1 MECTEFILTDD
12 DIKSA
17 KECFEKY
24 LFYQRYRNGD
34 VEYWCT
40 HCGAHGIKQTVTRT
54 QNKKDIE
61 FLHIQHNEPTQC
73 PECHRQATAK
83 NTGKAKGRK
92 NLWEERRI
100 VFIHIEDENYVTA
113 QGYEA
118 VKNYEESLQPS
129 VRWYKSTRY
138 ELSPGKWRCYEYNI
152 YSGWNERKRPIRP
165 FRWKSPM
172 WYFTE
177 CDNSYTVIGLN
188 ALKDTFL
195 KYHQLSLYKDYECSV
210 YRNSVSTVDAPI
222 MRYLCRFA
230 EYPQIEMLQKAGF
243 HNVVRQLVEYN
254 SKSFPIVNW
263 KARDFAAFF
272 KMSKFDFKQ
281 FLSVVEKI
289 GGKDKAVD
297 FLRTQRI
304 LKKHGLKSDY
314 TATKKI
320 YVSSNGSSD
329 IEYSLECMRNAGI
342 SIIEGFPYLMHQ
354 YDRLTEKSFRGVF
367 LFYRDYLDM
376 AKKLKLDLR
385 EDIVRYPPN
394 LIAAHDRAVEARNA
408 VLEEERAKHNR
419 ELQHKYKKLLKSN
432 IRQYAYS
439 DENFTIIVPSTAQE
453 IINEGKALCHCV
465 GGYAERHLTGK
476 LTILFLRS
484 AKEPDK
490 SLYTIEMHG
499 KALTQVQGYHNRT
512 PLTPEAKAFFE
523 SWLKWVQSGS
533 PKEKNIKT
541 KSA

>member
-61 FLHIQHNEPTQC
+61 FLHIQHNEPSQC

-83 NTGKAKGRK
+83 NIGKAKGRK

-138 ELSPGKWRCYEYNI
+138 ELSPGKWRCYEYNT

-165 FRWKSPM
+165 FRRKYSM

-210 YRNSVSTVDAPI
+210 YRNSVSTVDVPI

-281 FLSVVEKI
+281 FLTVIEKN
-289 GGKDKAVD
+289 GVKDKAVD
-297 FLRTQRI
+297 FLKMQRL
-304 LKKHGLKSDY
+304 LKKHGLKSDFSS
-314 TATKKI
+314 TAKVYAGTG
-320 YVSSNGSSD
+320 GSAD
-329 IEYSLECMRNAGI
+329 LEYSFECMKNAGI
-342 SIIEGFPYLMHQ
+342 TIIKAFPYLMYQ
-354 YDRLTEKSFRGVF
+354 YNRLSEKSLRGVF
-367 LFYRDYLDM
+367 VFYQDYIDI
-376 AKKLKLDLR
+376 ARKLKLDL
-385 EDIVRYPPN
+385 EDDIVMYPPN
-394 LIAAHDRAVEARNA
+394 LISAHDRAVAARNA
-408 VLEEERAKHNR
+408 IEDEERARRNK
-419 ELQHKYKKLLKSN
+419 ELQEKYKN
-432 IRQYAYS
+432 IYIKNVHQYAYT
-439 DENFTIIVPSTAQE
+439 DGNFIISVPASAQE
-453 IINEGKALCHCV
+453 IIDEGKAMQHCV

-476 LTILFLRS
+476 LTILFLRRV
-484 AKEPDK
+484 AEPDK

-499 KALTQVQGYHNRT
+499 KKLTQVQGYHNHT
-512 PLTPEAKAFFE
+512 PLTPEAKVFFN
-523 SWLKWVQSGS
+523 SWIDWVKAGS
-533 PKEKNIKT
+533 PKKHKNKAKT
-541 KSA
+541 A